1 MLYVQMESTAMAIGG
16 PDWTELFGRLDKDSS
31 GVLSLEELRGAVRG
45 LFRLPESVVPDGMVE
60 AFFRAV
66 DRDGSGGIVLEEL
79 VRFMSERKTQQLV
92 HGCLES
98 AAVSLGGPDWSVLMG
113 RLRKGNPLEVSMEA
127 MREAVRSELGVTQA
141 VLPDKALESVM
152 RGLEGSSE
160 DRVSMRGVER
170 FLREKQ
176 VLRTIDGQLEAAVL
190 QLGGTEISELLEGV
204 REEWSSKPMGLT
216 DVKGMLRDAGLAA
229 DVVTDEAIEL
239 MFEYV
244 DREGRGQI
252 ELRALE
258 AVLTE
263 QRTVRGMYRQL
274 ESAAMAIGGP
284 DWTELFGRLDKD
296 SSGVLSLE
304 ELRGAVRG
312 LFRLPESVVPDGMV
326 EAFFRAVDR
335 DGSGGIVL
343 EELVRFMS
351 ERKTQ
356 QLVHGCLE
364 SAAVSLGGPDWS
376 VLMGRLRKGN
386 PLEVSMEAMRE
397 AVRSELGVTQAVLPD
412 KALESVMRGLEGSS
426 EDRVSMR
433 GVERFLREKQ
443 VLRTID
449 GQLEAAVLQLGG
461 TEISELLEGVR
472 EEWSSK
478 PMGLTDVKGMLRD
491 AGLAADVV
499 TDEAIELMFEY
510 VDREGRGQIELRAL
524 EAVLTEQRT
533 VRGMYRQLESAAM
546 AIGVLFRAS
555 VPCPCHCVFT
565 CLHAQCE

>member
-1 MLYVQMESTAMAIGG
+1 MYRQLESAAMAIGG

-31 GVLSLEELRGAVRG
+31 GVLSLEELREAVRG

-152 RGLEGSSE
+152 
-160 DRVSMRGVER
+160 
-170 FLREKQ
+170 Q
-176 VLRTIDGQLEAAVL
+176 
-190 QLGGTEISELLEGV
+190 
-204 REEWSSKPMGLT
+204 
-216 DVKGMLRDAGLAA
+216 
-229 DVVTDEAIEL
+229 
-239 MFEYV
+239 
-244 DREGRGQI
+244 
-252 ELRALE
+252 
-258 AVLTE
+258 
-263 QRTVRGMYRQL
+263 
-274 ESAAMAIGGP
+274 
-284 DWTELFGRLDKD
+284 
-296 SSGVLSLE
+296 
-304 ELRGAVRG
+304 
-312 LFRLPESVVPDGMV
+312 
-326 EAFFRAVDR
+326 
-335 DGSGGIVL
+335 
-343 EELVRFMS
+343 
-351 ERKTQ
+351 
-356 QLVHGCLE
+356 
-364 SAAVSLGGPDWS
+364 
-376 VLMGRLRKGN
+376 
-386 PLEVSMEAMRE
+386 
-397 AVRSELGVTQAVLPD
+397 
-412 KALESVMRGLEGSS
+412 GLEGSS

-555 VPCPCHCVFT
+555 MPCPCHCVFT